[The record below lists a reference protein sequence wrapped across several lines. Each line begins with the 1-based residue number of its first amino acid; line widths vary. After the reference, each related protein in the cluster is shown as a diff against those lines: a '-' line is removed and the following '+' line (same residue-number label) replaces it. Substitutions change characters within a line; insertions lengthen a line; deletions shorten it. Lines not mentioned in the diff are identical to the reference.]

1 MAEDEMMVEC
11 PPKEKKTQNAMIE
24 RESWLERIKMV
35 EDVEI
40 WFGSGGGGGAS
51 ASAVARVCVCVCVCI
66 CVCVVVVV
74 DPGRPLGCPCILD
87 SGLCGYFVLY
97 CIVLYCIVLYC
108 IVQ

>member
-40 WFGSGGGGGAS
+40 WFGSGGGGGGGAS
-51 ASAVARVCVCVCVCI
+51 WWCQCQCCGSCVCVF
-66 CVCVVVVV
+66 VCV
-74 DPGRPLGCPCILD
+74 
-87 SGLCGYFVLY
+87 
-97 CIVLYCIVLYC
+97 
-108 IVQ
+108 

>member
-40 WFGSGGGGGAS
+40 WFGSGSGGGGGGA
-51 ASAVARVCVCVCVCI
+51 
-66 CVCVVVVV
+66 
-74 DPGRPLGCPCILD
+74 
-87 SGLCGYFVLY
+87 
-97 CIVLYCIVLYC
+97 
-108 IVQ
+108 